1 MRCIGDGR
9 PSIRLVADELAHD
22 TVSSRAFVEWRLS
35 PVVGDDGYAPAAGMY
50 GAGV

>member
-1 MRCIGDGR
+1 MRRCGDGR
-9 PSIRLVADELAHD
+9 PSSLLVAGELAPD
-22 TVSSRAFVEWRLS
+22 TVPSRACEEWRLS